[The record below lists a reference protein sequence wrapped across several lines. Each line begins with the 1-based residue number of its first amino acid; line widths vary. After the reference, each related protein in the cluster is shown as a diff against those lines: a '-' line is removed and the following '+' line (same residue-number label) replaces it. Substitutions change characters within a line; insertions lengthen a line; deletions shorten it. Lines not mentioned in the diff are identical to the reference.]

1 MICGPSFRAREQQ
14 RFWPHAL
21 LSGGNATRR
30 ARQCGGGIGQ
40 PLPGRGV
47 PMIDRIG
54 KGVVSASPF
63 LCTLT
68 IRSVCFA
75 HACKHR
81 IAGRV
86 PLHSAWL
93 KKLQPRP
100 GGVEG
105 VLEVVEQPVV
115 DQLVQHERELRKR
128 VLNTCVILTHKIRG
142 CQPQIPKC

>member
-68 IRSVCFA
+68 VRSVCFA

-93 KKLQPRP
+93 KNYNLDRA
-100 GGVEG
+100 
-105 VLEVVEQPVV
+105 VLKVCWRSWSN
-115 DQLVQHERELRKR
+115 QLLIS
-128 VLNTCVILTHKIRG
+128 LYNTSESLENAF
-142 CQPQIPKC
+142 